1 MRIPDAATFVMP
13 RKRRSSRVRAAEEL
27 VFPFQL
33 RPGDMVIEDGARL
46 EIVGWPTS
54 ISGGRMTHARVRP
67 EGETVERDT
76 TWEAWRKLHV
86 VRTSAA

>member
-1 MRIPDAATFVMP
+1 M
-13 RKRRSSRVRAAEEL
+13 
-27 VFPFQL
+27 
-33 RPGDMVIEDGARL
+33 IEDGARL